1 MKTLLERI
9 EMFTEEKDSEYQKFF
24 KKKLKEFGV
33 DEPDELST
41 EDKKKFYSEIE
52 KEWDKEED
60 HVDESEDEDEKKD
73 KKKDS
78 DDEDEDE
85 DEDDL
90 DEALDVDKV
99 LAKLK
104 KKKESLEKKVE
115 SKLEAV
121 SRAEGARKS
130 KGQRIQSSGEAKAR
144 AALQSV
150 RLELSAVEAEIKKL
164 EDK

>member
-60 HVDESEDEDEKKD
+60 HVDESDGD
-73 KKKDS
+73 
-78 DDEDEDE
+78 DDENI
-85 DEDDL
+85 
-90 DEALDVDKV
+90 DEALKKDNKTNE
-99 LAKLK
+99 LLYKLID
-104 KKKESLEKKVE
+104 KKESIEKSISDKWNELNSEKVKRQNKGSFIKGTNSSKELKLSAQITDLYKALEDVYKDLEKVTN
-115 SKLEAV
+115 
-121 SRAEGARKS
+121 
-130 KGQRIQSSGEAKAR
+130 
-144 AALQSV
+144 
-150 RLELSAVEAEIKKL
+150 
-164 EDK
+164 